1 MFLTPASPKMLWMEL
16 TCRPRRG
23 RDSQLLVPTSA
34 MEAKISSTMTL
45 AAQPL
50 PRADWFPSSDDS
62 LRMFLPS
69 AITNTQ
75 IVPRHAIR
83 P

>member
-1 MFLTPASPKMLWMEL
+1 MP
-16 TCRPRRG
+16 
-23 RDSQLLVPTSA
+23 
-34 MEAKISSTMTL
+34 AKINSTMTL